1 MSQKPAFTI
10 RGKEIEVSRPEPLE
24 ASAEVI
30 RLTKRMD
37 MDEALEALEEGRYV
51 MIRDFFS
58 TGLNLLRELKQ
69 RLSYK
74 GGNQTF
80 ESQRA
85 FRKAYR
91 ERSHR
96 VLLRIERHKIT
107 ARKSPIVGWFEILY
121 PDVSEFLLPFPQVQG
136 LNSSWQWYEK
146 GIKFPGLRQRIHPY
160 YGVYFPTRFDH
171 VLLFDA
177 WLKNYAGKREVAI
190 DVGTGCG
197 VLAFLLRKYRFGI
210 VHATDHNPNAI
221 IGLQQSLKSE
231 KQSEGIE
238 LYYGDLFADCDQEAD
253 LIVFNP
259 PWLPADKEMEGLDTA
274 IYYDEHLF
282 PAFFAE
288 AKKHLKPDG
297 QLVLLFSNLAQV
309 SNLAKDHPIEKELA
323 SGARFEKVELQ
334 QAEVKS
340 ASKKTRRNAQWRSRE
355 KVELWVLRHK

>member
-1 MSQKPAFTI
+1 MNQKPSYTI
-10 RGKEIEVSRPEPLE
+10 RGEEIELSRPEPLE
-24 ASAEVI
+24 ASADVL

-37 MDEALEALEEGRYV
+37 MEDALEALEEGRYV

-69 RLSYK
+69 RIQHEAGDK
-74 GGNQTF
+74 TF
-80 ESQRA
+80 ADQRA
-85 FRKAYR
+85 FRKTYR
-91 ERSHR
+91 ELSHR

-121 PDVSEFLLPFPQVQG
+121 PEENDFFLPFPQVQG

-146 GIKFPGLRQRIHPY
+146 GIKFPGLRQRLHPY

-171 VLLFDA
+171 VVLFDA
-177 WLKNYAGKREVAI
+177 WLNKYTGLRELAI

-197 VLAFLLRKYRFGI
+197 VLAFLLRKHRFDK
-210 VHATDHNPNAI
+210 VHAMDHNPNAI
-221 IGLQQSLKSE
+221 IGLQESLQRD
-231 KQSEGIE
+231 KQHEGIE
-238 LYYGDLFADCDQEAD
+238 LYYGDLFADCDHQAD

-282 PAFFAE
+282 PKFFSE

-297 QLVLLFSNLAQV
+297 RLVLLFSNLAQV
-309 SNLAKDHPIEKELA
+309 C
-323 SGARFEKVELQ
+323 
-334 QAEVKS
+334 
-340 ASKKTRRNAQWRSRE
+340 
-355 KVELWVLRHK
+355 